1 MSDPDLPPSTPP
13 PTVPPPTPPTTPPT
27 NPPPGPGAPPDEP
40 PLLGDVPGGGAPA
53 ENMPGENMGSETSR
67 SDVPG
72 ATPYGARADGA
83 PYGAAG
89 DSGPPGVGAGPP
101 YGTPPTYGAQPGYGA
116 QPRYGTG
123 AQGPRQALSLT
134 SFIVGLASLVFCW
147 VPVLGFFGAVAAVVL
162 GFIAKGREPQAPRWM
177 WLVGI
182 ISGFAA
188 ILLSLLILIP
198 IILLIAFGTAFTTN
212 IPIPSY

>member
-1 MSDPDLPPSTPP
+1 MDD
-13 PTVPPPTPPTTPPT
+13 
-27 NPPPGPGAPPDEP
+27 A
-40 PLLGDVPGGGAPA
+40 
-53 ENMPGENMGSETSR
+53 R
-67 SDVPG
+67 RDVPG
-72 ATPYGARADGA
+72 ATPYGAAPSSAPYGSAPTGA
-83 PYGAAG
+83 PYGSAPYRSAPAG
-89 DSGPPGVGAGPP
+89 AP
-101 YGTPPTYGAQPGYGA
+101 YGTQ
-116 QPRYGTG
+116 YGTG
-123 AQGPRQALSLT
+123 VPGPKQTLSLT

-147 VPVLGFFGAVAAVVL
+147 VPVLGFLGAIAAVII

-198 IILLIAFGTAFTTN
+198 IILLLAFGTAFTTN

>member
-40 PLLGDVPGGGAPA
+40 PLLDEV
-53 ENMPGENMGSETSR
+53 R
-67 SDVPG
+67 SDDPR
-72 ATPYGARADGA
+72 AAPYGARADGA
-83 PYGAAG
+83 PYGAGSAPYGSAPYGSAPYGSAPAG
-89 DSGPPGVGAGPP
+89 AP
-101 YGTPPTYGAQPGYGA
+101 YGTQPGYG
-116 QPRYGTG
+116 TTT
-123 AQGPRQALSLT
+123 QAPKQTLSLT

-147 VPVLGFFGAVAAVVL
+147 VPVLGFLGAIAAVII
-162 GFIAKGREPQAPRWM
+162 GFIAKGREPQAPKWM

-198 IILLIAFGTAFTTN
+198 IILLLAFGTAITTN

>member
-1 MSDPDLPPSTPP
+1 
-13 PTVPPPTPPTTPPT
+13 
-27 NPPPGPGAPPDEP
+27 
-40 PLLGDVPGGGAPA
+40 VPG
-53 ENMPGENMGSETSR
+53 ENVPGENMPDENIR
-67 SDVPG
+67 RDVPG
-72 ATPYGARADGA
+72 ATPYGTRADGA

-89 DSGPPGVGAGPP
+89 DSGPPGAGAGPP
-101 YGTPPTYGAQPGYGA
+101 YGTQPVYGAQPG
-116 QPRYGTG
+116 YGTG

-147 VPVLGFFGAVAAVVL
+147 VPVLGFLGAVAAVVI
-162 GFIAKGREPQAPRWM
+162 GFIAKGREPQAPKWM

-198 IILLIAFGTAFTTN
+198 IILLLAFGTAFTTN

>member
-40 PLLGDVPGGGAPA
+40 PLLDDV
-53 ENMPGENMGSETSR
+53 R

-72 ATPYGARADGA
+72 AAPYGARPDAGPYGARADGA
-83 PYGAAG
+83 PYGSGSAPYGSAPDGSASAG
-89 DSGPPGVGAGPP
+89 AP
-101 YGTPPTYGAQPGYGA
+101 YGTQTGYGTA
-116 QPRYGTG
+116 AP
-123 AQGPRQALSLT
+123 GPKQTLSLT

-147 VPVLGFFGAVAAVVL
+147 VPVLGFLGAIAAVII
-162 GFIAKGREPQAPRWM
+162 GFIAKGREPQAPKWM

-188 ILLSLLILIP
+188 ILLSLLILVP
-198 IILLIAFGTAFTTN
+198 IILLLAFGTAITTN